1 LLYYKIIRMLNKIT
15 SVFILLLLVF
25 NVNVFSQ
32 KVQQLEGFNQIELF
46 GKIEVRLECA
56 NQDSIVIE
64 SGTFDVDKI
73 YYSVKDSVL
82 SVKLTYEF
90 PPSIKVRVTI
100 FYKNLKSLEAGG
112 GIKLYNRGALKGR
125 FMEIAAK
132 SGSDFDLL
140 IATDSIVM
148 KVNKGAFVRL
158 SGSSK
163 VVNLSTSTGG
173 DYRATELENE
183 TTYAKMSGGS
193 AEVAP
198 KLLLDANVSFG
209 ATLKYKDKPSRIKR
223 SEKFGGSISQL
234 EDF

>member
-1 LLYYKIIRMLNKIT
+1 MLNKIT
-15 SVFILLLLVF
+15 IVSIVLLLLF
-25 NVNVFSQ
+25 HVNVFAQ
-32 KVQQLEGFNQIELF
+32 KVEQLEGFNRIELF
-46 GKIEVRLECA
+46 GKIEVRLEVA
-56 NQDSIVIE
+56 DVDSMVIE

-90 PPSIKVRVTI
+90 PQEIKVRVTI
-100 FYKNLKSLEAGG
+100 FYKNLKTLEAGG
-112 GIKLYNRGALKGR
+112 GIKLYNKGALKGKLI
-125 FMEIAAK
+125 ELAAK

-140 IATDSIVM
+140 VGTDSILM

-158 SGSSK
+158 SGSSR

-183 TTYAKMSGGS
+183 VTYAKMSGGS